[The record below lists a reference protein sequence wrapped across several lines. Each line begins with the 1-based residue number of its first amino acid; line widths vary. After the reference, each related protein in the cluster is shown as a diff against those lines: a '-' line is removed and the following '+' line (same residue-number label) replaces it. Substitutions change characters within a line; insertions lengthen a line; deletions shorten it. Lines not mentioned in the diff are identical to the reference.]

1 MSSEENNYTLDI
13 ELSKDGTYFTIK
25 SIEGEIFNKKYLIV
39 SNGSISN
46 QYEFKLED
54 DLNTGV
60 NIFSNLLFGTSV
72 FEDGLYEFTIKDI
85 NNEIIT
91 STREGFLFNITNKIM
106 VDSLSYRDTNDSYKR
121 YIMIEKIRLLENIY
135 YSAQLGL
142 VDSFLEN
149 LKTLQKLV

>member
-1 MSSEENNYTLDI
+1 MGSEETNYILDI

-25 SIEGEIFNKKYLIV
+25 SIDSDILNKKYLVV
-39 SNGSISN
+39 SNENISN
-46 QYEFKLED
+46 QYEFTIED
-54 DLNTGV
+54 NLHTGV
-60 NIFSNLLFGTSV
+60 NISSNILFGVPV
-72 FEDGLYEFTIKDI
+72 FEDGLYEFTIKDA
-85 NNEIIT
+85 NNEVIV

-106 VDSLSYRDTNDSYKR
+106 VDSLSYRDSNDSYKR